1 MMVLSAIAKLL
12 SQTIGLDP
20 DTIGNQRIARAAE
33 TRRVGCKLPDIESYW
48 ARLQTSASELEE
60 LIELLIVP
68 ETWFFRDG
76 KPFDYLKTYVTS
88 EWLNQPNGSTLRLRS
103 VTTEFILSPELCVG
117 SEGLTD
123 HRKTLKLLS
132 VPSSTGEE
140 PYSMAIALLEAG
152 LLPKQFAI
160 DAIDISQ
167 RSLAKARRGLYTKN
181 SFRGDAWTG
190 RSRYFQQTAEG
201 YELCQLVKGLVNFQ
215 QGNVM
220 TSLAIAPKQY
230 DIIFCRNLLIY
241 LKSEVCSQVLSAL
254 DRLLIPGGLLFVGA
268 SETGNVPDNY
278 TSIRQPFTFAY
289 QKSKPSLAQL
299 APLNITQRLDT
310 STSLSDHGVDPEC
323 FGRTHRPLGQ
333 VPSQLITPQTI
344 AKQYEGVKNY
354 SARDTQ
360 QIKAS
365 DPSASSKDLTPE
377 PTSSL
382 DLQKVRKLADDGR
395 DVEAIALCK
404 SYLVHHPTSAAA
416 YTLLGELYQTQQNP
430 EAERCFQ
437 RAIYLEP
444 TCYEALVHLAL
455 LKENQ
460 GDTVGAKII
469 QQRIQRLQH
478 NLKTEA

>member
-1 MMVLSAIAKLL
+1 MVLSAIATLL

-20 DTIGNQRIARAAE
+20 DSIGSNWIARAAE
-33 TRRVGCKLPDIESYW
+33 NRRVGCKLPDLESYW
-48 ARLQTSASELEE
+48 ARLKTSASELQE

-88 EWLNQPNGSTLRLRS
+88 EWLRSPNRNPLQ
-103 VTTEFILSPELCVG
+103 
-117 SEGLTD
+117 
-123 HRKTLKLLS
+123 LLS
-132 VPSSTGEE
+132 VPCSTGEE
-140 PYSMAIALLEAG
+140 PYSLAIALLEAG

-160 DAIDISQ
+160 DAIDISH
-167 RSLAKARRGLYTKN
+167 RSLAKAKHGVYTKN

-190 RSRYFQQTAEG
+190 RERYFQQTADG
-201 YELCQLVKGLVNFQ
+201 YELCQPVRGLVNFQ

-220 TSLAIAPKQY
+220 TSLTLIQKQY

-241 LKSEVCSQVLSAL
+241 LKSEVCSQVLAAI

-268 SETGNVPDNY
+268 SDTGKIVADQY
-278 TSIRQPFTFAY
+278 TSVRQPFTFAY
-289 QKSKPSLAQL
+289 RKSKPSLTQR
-299 APLNITQRLDT
+299 APLNITQLT
-310 STSLSDHGVDPEC
+310 
-323 FGRTHRPLGQ
+323 Q

-344 AKQYEGVKNY
+344 AKQSLGVKNY
-354 SARDTQ
+354 SAPDTQ
-360 QIKAS
+360 QIKES
-365 DPSASSKDLTPE
+365 DLSASSKDLSPE

-382 DLQKVRKLADDGR
+382 DLQTVKKLADDGR
-395 DVEAIALCK
+395 DAEALTLCN

-416 YTLLGELYQTQQNP
+416 YTLLGELYQAHQQNAQ
-430 EAERCFQ
+430 AERCFQ

-444 TCYEALVHLAL
+444 TSYEALVHLAL

-478 NLKTEA
+478 SLKTEA

>member
-20 DTIGNQRIARAAE
+20 DTIGHHRIARAAE

-68 ETWFFRDG
+68 ETWFFRDS

-88 EWLNQPNGSTLRLRS
+88 EWLLKPNGS
-103 VTTEFILSPELCVG
+103 TEFILSPELCVG

-123 HRKTLKLLS
+123 HRNTLKLLS

-160 DAIDISQ
+160 DAIDISH

-190 RSRYFQQTAEG
+190 RERYFQQTAEG

-215 QGNVM
+215 QGNVI
-220 TSLAIAPKQY
+220 TSLAIAQKQY

-241 LKSEVCSQVLSAL
+241 LKSEVCSQVLAAI

-268 SETGNVPDNY
+268 SETGKIVPDNY

-289 QKSKPSLAQL
+289 RKSKPSLAPL
-299 APLNITQRLDT
+299 APLNITQLRQV
-310 STSLSDHGVDPEC
+310 LSQPV
-323 FGRTHRPLGQ
+323 
-333 VPSQLITPQTI
+333 TPQTLP
-344 AKQYEGVKNY
+344 KQSGVKNY
-354 SARDTQ
+354 SRPDSQ
-360 QIKAS
+360 QIKES
-365 DPSASSKDLTPE
+365 DPSAISKDLSPE

-382 DLQKVRKLADDGR
+382 DLQTVRKLADDGR
-395 DVEAIALCK
+395 DAEAIALCK
-404 SYLVHHPTSAAA
+404 SYLIHHPTSAAA
-416 YTLLGELYQTQQNP
+416 YTLLGELYQAHQQNA

-478 NLKTEA
+478 RLKTEA

>member
-20 DTIGNQRIARAAE
+20 DTIGHQRIARAAE

-88 EWLNQPNGSTLRLRS
+88 EWLNQPNGSTTLTDHRK
-103 VTTEFILSPELCVG
+103 T
-117 SEGLTD
+117 LTD

-152 LLPKQFAI
+152 LNPKQFAI

-241 LKSEVCSQVLSAL
+241 LKSEVCSQVLAAL

-278 TSIRQPFTFAY
+278 ISIRQPFTFAY

-299 APLNITQRLDT
+299 APLNITQLR
-310 STSLSDHGVDPEC
+310 
-323 FGRTHRPLGQ
+323 Q
-333 VPSQLITPQTI
+333 MPSQLITPQTI
-344 AKQYEGVKNY
+344 AKQYEGGKIY
-354 SARDTQ
+354 SAPDTQ

-404 SYLVHHPTSAAA
+404 SYLAGHPTSAAA

-478 NLKTEA
+478 SLKTEA

>member
-1 MMVLSAIAKLL
+1 MIVLSAIAKLL

-20 DTIGNQRIARAAE
+20 DTIGHHRIARAAE

-68 ETWFFRDG
+68 ETWFFRDS

-88 EWLNQPNGSTLRLRS
+88 EWLLKPNGST
-103 VTTEFILSPELCVG
+103 T
-117 SEGLTD
+117 LTD
-123 HRKTLKLLS
+123 HRNTLKLLS

-152 LLPKQFAI
+152 LHPKQFAI
-160 DAIDISQ
+160 DAIDISH

-190 RSRYFQQTAEG
+190 RWFDAVYPERSRRAHQPSRYFQQTAEG

-241 LKSEVCSQVLSAL
+241 LKSEVCSQVLAAL

-268 SETGNVPDNY
+268 SETGKIVPDNY

-289 QKSKPSLAQL
+289 RKSKPSLAQL
-299 APLNITQRLDT
+299 APLNITQRFDT
-310 STSLSDHGVDPEC
+310 STSLSYHGVDPEC
-323 FGRTHRPLGQ
+323 FRRTHRPLGQ
-333 VPSQLITPQTI
+333 VPSQLITPQTLP
-344 AKQYEGVKNY
+344 KQSLGVKNY
-354 SARDTQ
+354 SRPDSQ
-360 QIKAS
+360 QIKES
-365 DPSASSKDLTPE
+365 DPSASSKDLSPE

-382 DLQKVRKLADDGR
+382 DLQTVKKLADDGR
-395 DVEAIALCK
+395 EAEAIALCK

-416 YTLLGELYQTQQNP
+416 YTLLGELYHAHQQNA

-478 NLKTEA
+478 RLKTEA

>member
-88 EWLNQPNGSTLRLRS
+88 EWLRSPNGS
-103 VTTEFILSPELCVG
+103 TEFILSA

-123 HRKTLKLLS
+123 HRNTLKLLS

-160 DAIDISQ
+160 NAIDISQ
-167 RSLAKARRGLYTKN
+167 RSLAKAKRGLYTKN

-220 TSLAIAPKQY
+220 TSLAIAQKQY

-241 LKSEVCSQVLSAL
+241 LKSEVCSQVLAAL

-268 SETGNVPDNY
+268 SETGKIVPDNY

-289 QKSKPSLAQL
+289 RKSKPSLAQL
-299 APLNITQRLDT
+299 APLNITQLR
-310 STSLSDHGVDPEC
+310 
-323 FGRTHRPLGQ
+323 Q

-344 AKQYEGVKNY
+344 AKQSLGVKNY
-354 SARDTQ
+354 SRPDTGP
-360 QIKAS
+360 IKKS

-382 DLQKVRKLADDGR
+382 DLQIVKKLADDGR
-395 DVEAIALCK
+395 SAEAIALCK

-416 YTLLGELYQTQQNP
+416 YTLLGELYQANQQNA
-430 EAERCFQ
+430 EAGRCFQ

-478 NLKTEA
+478 SLRTEA

>member
-20 DTIGNQRIARAAE
+20 DTIGNHRIARAAE

-88 EWLNQPNGSTLRLRS
+88 EWLNQPNRN
-103 VTTEFILSPELCVG
+103 
-117 SEGLTD
+117 
-123 HRKTLKLLS
+123 TLKLLS

-152 LLPKQFAI
+152 LHPKQFAI

-167 RSLAKARRGLYTKN
+167 RSLAKARRGVYTKN

-201 YELCQLVKGLVNFQ
+201 YELCQLVQGLVNFQ

-241 LKSEVCSQVLSAL
+241 LKSEVCSQVLAAL

-278 TSIRQPFTFAY
+278 ISIRQPFTFAY
-289 QKSKPSLAQL
+289 RKSKPSLAQL
-299 APLNITQRLDT
+299 APLNITQLR
-310 STSLSDHGVDPEC
+310 
-323 FGRTHRPLGQ
+323 Q
-333 VPSQLITPQTI
+333 MPSQLITPQTI

-365 DPSASSKDLTPE
+365 DPSASSQDLTPE

-382 DLQKVRKLADDGR
+382 DLQIVKKLADDGR

-416 YTLLGELYQTQQNP
+416 YTLLGELYQAHQQNA

-478 NLKTEA
+478 SLKTEA

>member
-1 MMVLSAIAKLL
+1 MVLSAIAKLL
-12 SQTIGLDP
+12 SKTIGLDP
-20 DTIGNQRIARAAE
+20 DTIGSNRIARAAE
-33 TRRVGCKLPDIESYW
+33 NRRVGCKLPDMKSYW
-48 ARLQTSASELEE
+48 ALLQTSPSELQE

-88 EWLNQPNGSTLRLRS
+88 EWLRSPNRPTLQ
-103 VTTEFILSPELCVG
+103 
-117 SEGLTD
+117 
-123 HRKTLKLLS
+123 LLS

-152 LLPKQFAI
+152 LHPKQFAI
-160 DAIDISQ
+160 DAIDISH
-167 RSLAKARRGLYTKN
+167 RSLAKAKRGVYTKN

-190 RSRYFQQTAEG
+190 RERYFQQTAEG
-201 YELCQLVKGLVNFQ
+201 YELCQPVRGLVNFQ

-220 TSLAIAPKQY
+220 TSLTLIQKKY

-241 LKSEVCSQVLSAL
+241 LQSEVCSQVLAAI

-268 SETGNVPDNY
+268 SDTGKIVADKY
-278 TSIRQPFTFAY
+278 ASVRVPFTFAY
-289 QKSKPSLAQL
+289 RKSKPSLPQQ
-299 APLNITQRLDT
+299 APLNITQLR
-310 STSLSDHGVDPEC
+310 
-323 FGRTHRPLGQ
+323 Q

-344 AKQYEGVKNY
+344 AKQSLGVKNY
-354 SARDTQ
+354 SAPDTE
-360 QIKAS
+360 QIKES
-365 DPSASSKDLTPE
+365 DPSASSKDLSPQ

-382 DLQKVRKLADDGR
+382 DLQTVKKLADDGR
-395 DVEAIALCK
+395 SAEAIALCN
-404 SYLVHHPTSAAA
+404 SYLVDRPTSAAA
-416 YTLLGELYQTQQNP
+416 YTLLGELYQAHQQNAQ
-430 EAERCFQ
+430 AERCFQ

-444 TCYEALVHLAL
+444 TSYEALVHLAL

-478 NLKTEA
+478 RLRTEA

>member
-20 DTIGNQRIARAAE
+20 DTIGNHRIARAAE

-88 EWLNQPNGSTLRLRS
+88 EWLNQPNRN
-103 VTTEFILSPELCVG
+103 
-117 SEGLTD
+117 
-123 HRKTLKLLS
+123 TLKLLS

-152 LLPKQFAI
+152 LHPKQFAI

-268 SETGNVPDNY
+268 SETGKIVPDNY

-289 QKSKPSLAQL
+289 RKSKPSLAQL
-299 APLNITQRLDT
+299 APLNITQLR
-310 STSLSDHGVDPEC
+310 
-323 FGRTHRPLGQ
+323 Q
-333 VPSQLITPQTI
+333 MPSQLITPQTI

-395 DVEAIALCK
+395 DAEAIALCK

-416 YTLLGELYQTQQNP
+416 YTLLGELYQAHQQNA

-478 NLKTEA
+478 RLKTEA